1 MVEMRWVER
10 RDQHYRDGLPQGHG
24 PVYKVLQYR
33 RMRKGFLMLDK
44 DDNPMADEWSEW
56 IDVPTVT
63 EG

>member
-1 MVEMRWVER
+1 MVEMRWLEKQVNPMS
-10 RDQHYRDGLPQGHG
+10 GLAG
-24 PVYKVLQYR
+24 VKAEKVLQYR